1 MGAEL
6 TPHPGAARAEERRTM
21 PLWAGIDEA
30 GYGPKLGPL
39 VVGAAAFELRVKPKE
54 GLLWNALS
62 DAVTRRFSRADGR
75 VMVDDSKAVYS
86 RSRGIR
92 PLEEGVLSFLRCLG
106 HKPVRAEQLLSAVLH
121 PDCAMTDGAPW
132 SEDVGSVRLPLE
144 SNASALASKAAL
156 LAAAMPAAEARF
168 VDARLA
174 VVLPTEYNRMVDL
187 TRNKSF
193 LLFQKCGLLLQRLWR
208 MAEGQDAYV
217 LVDRHGGR
225 IRYRRLLRDVF
236 PHFAC
241 DVERE
246 GADGSVYRLSDGGQT
261 MWLAFKEKGDR
272 KALPTALASMFAK
285 YVRELYMHAF
295 NEYWRQRLDGLK
307 PTAGYW
313 TDAGRFLKDIAP
325 ALESEGT
332 DLSAMV
338 RCS

>member
-1 MGAEL
+1 
-6 TPHPGAARAEERRTM
+6 M

-39 VVGAAAFELRVKPKE
+39 VVAATAFELRAKPKE
-54 GLLWNALS
+54 GLLWKALS

-106 HKPVRAEQLLSAVLH
+106 RRPARAEQFLSAVLH
-121 PDCAMTDGAPW
+121 PDCVMTDGAPW
-132 SEDVGSVRLPLE
+132 SDEVGSIKLPLE

-156 LAAAMPAAEARF
+156 LAAAMPAAGARF
-168 VDARLA
+168 ADARVA
-174 VVLPTEYNRMVDL
+174 VVLPTEYNRMVAL

-193 LLFQKCGLLLQRLWR
+193 LLFQKCGLLLQRLWH

-225 IRYRRLLRDVF
+225 MRYRRLLRDVF
-236 PHFAC
+236 PHVAC

-246 GADGSVYRLSDGGQT
+246 GPTGSVYRLSDGDQT

-285 YVRELYMHAF
+285 YVREIYMHAF
-295 NEYWRQRLDGLK
+295 NAYWLAQMEGLK
-307 PTAGYW
+307 PTAGYAQDARRFLHDVAPLIKRNGV
-313 TDAGRFLKDIAP
+313 DAGTLIR
-325 ALESEGT
+325 G
-332 DLSAMV
+332 
-338 RCS
+338 R